1 MRVRLIALLAVASV
15 GLGACGDDEDGD
27 ASLPP
32 AIPASPT
39 ETSTTPS
46 TSTTGRAFDVD
57 SIRVSRDTSEK
68 PTITEPSG
76 DPPTELV
83 TKDIVEGEGTAAESG
98 DELEMHY
105 LGALFED
112 GEQFEASWDSGEP
125 FTFQLGQGNV
135 IPGWDEGI
143 EGMKPGGRRLL
154 VIPPDMAYGE
164 TGSPPNIPPNATL
177 VFVVDLRERTAG

>member
-1 MRVRLIALLAVASV
+1 MRGRLIAMLAVAAL
-15 GLGACGDDEDGD
+15 GIGACGDDEGDGD

-32 AIPASPT
+32 AIPAMP
-39 ETSTTPS
+39 EETTPS
-46 TSTTGRAFDVD
+46 TSTTGRTFDVD
-57 SIRVSRDTSEK
+57 SIKVSKDTSEK

-83 TKDIVEGEGTAAESG
+83 TKDIVTGEGTAAKAG
-98 DELEMHY
+98 DNLSMHY

-112 GEQFEASWDSGEP
+112 GEQFEASWDGGEP
-125 FTFQLGQGNV
+125 FSFTLGAGNV

-154 VIPPDMAYGE
+154 VIPPDQAYGE
-164 TGSPPNIPPNATL
+164 TGQGGIPPNATL
-177 VFVVDLRERTAG
+177 IFVVDLLERTAG

>member
-1 MRVRLIALLAVASV
+1 MRGRLIALAAVAAV
-15 GLGACGDDEDGD
+15 GIGACGDDDGGD

-32 AIPASPT
+32 AIPANSAT
-39 ETSTTPS
+39 ETQTTPS

-68 PTITEPSG
+68 PTITEPTG

-83 TKDIVEGEGTAAESG
+83 TKDIVEGEGAAAESG
-98 DELEMHY
+98 DDLEMHY
-105 LGALFED
+105 LGALFEN
-112 GEQFEASWDSGEP
+112 GEQFEASWDAGEP
-125 FTFQLGQGNV
+125 FSFTLGQGNV

-154 VIPPDMAYGE
+154 VIPPDLAYGD
-164 TGSPPNIPPNATL
+164 TGQGDIPPGAAL
-177 VFVVDLRERTAG
+177 IFVVDLLERTAG